1 MKVLVVGGTG
11 LIGGEAALHLQQQGH
26 EVTIMARKP
35 SAVPGL
41 AAMNF
46 IQGDYANDDCSDGR
60 LQGFDWLVF
69 SAAAD
74 IRNLPLDGSITPEA
88 FYQKY
93 NDEAVP
99 EFFRAARNA
108 GVSRA
113 VYIGT
118 FYPQVAPERIGVCPY
133 VTSRHNTD
141 VSVRALSTEQFNV
154 CSLNAPFV
162 LGHIPGL
169 VVPHI
174 DALVNYAR
182 GEIPGMPVFAPRG
195 GTNHIT
201 SRSLAQA
208 VANALLRGESGK
220 PYLVGDENLSWKQ
233 YLEGWFTA
241 VGNPQDLEVTEDEHP
256 LFPNII
262 LFAGA
267 GATVS
272 YEPLPEEVA
281 LLGYQRGCIAAMI
294 DEIVGVSGPATGD
307 AAR

>member
-1 MKVLVVGGTG
+1 MKVLIVGGTG
-11 LIGGEAALHLQQQGH
+11 LIGGEAAMHLQQQGH
-26 EVTIMARKP
+26 DVTIMARKP
-35 SAVPGL
+35 SAAPGL
-41 AAMNF
+41 AAMDF
-46 IQGDYANDDCSDGR
+46 MQCDYANDDCSDGR

-74 IRNLPLDGSITPEA
+74 IRNLPRDGSVTPEA
-88 FYQKY
+88 FYRKY

-108 GVSRA
+108 GITRA

-118 FYPQVAPERIGVCPY
+118 FYPQVAPQQIGVCPY

-141 VSVRALSTEQFNV
+141 VSLRALSTEQFNV

-174 DALVNYAR
+174 DALVSYAR
-182 GEIPGMPVFAPRG
+182 GNMPEMPIFAPRG

-208 VANALLRGESGK
+208 VGNALLRGESGK
-220 PYLVGDENLSWKQ
+220 PYLIGDENLSWKQ
-233 YLEGWFTA
+233 FLEAWFSA
-241 VGNPQDLEVTEDEHP
+241 VGNPQDLAVTDDEHP
-256 LFPNII
+256 LFPNVI

-272 YEPLPEEVA
+272 YEPPADEVA
-281 LLGYQRGCIAAMI
+281 LLGYERGCIAAMI
-294 DEIVGVSGPATGD
+294 DEIIAL
-307 AAR
+307 